1 MSSDGSKARVGN
13 CDTRLDIMG
22 EHLDIITIG
31 ESLIEL
37 SSSTSLAY
45 TQTLN
50 KYYGGDTLCTAVAAQ
65 RLGSKA
71 GYITRVAD
79 DPFKEFLL
87 ESWQLEGL
95 DISQVKLIDGFNG
108 IYFIGH
114 PEDAPKEF
122 VYYRKKT
129 AATKLSID
137 DISQDYI
144 LSADILYTTGSTQS
158 LSLSAKEAVKKAYQ
172 IASQN
177 GICTAYDINYDH
189 RLWSVEEAREAFEEI
204 SQYLDIMFLSLEHDS
219 VRVFDIDSPDKCIK
233 HLWDKGINKVIVKS
247 AKDKGYFVG
256 AEGDIVFVE
265 FKTSEVVDSTGSG
278 DAFNGAFLH
287 GLNSGMTIVEAAKL
301 GAIDAALQCHGMGAI
316 KSTPYKEQVYAAY
329 GNS

>member
-1 MSSDGSKARVGN
+1 
-13 CDTRLDIMG
+13 MG

-37 SSSTSLAY
+37 SSSTGLAY
-45 TQTLN
+45 TQTFS
-50 KYYGGDTLCTAVAAQ
+50 KFYGGDTLCTAVAAQ

-71 GYITRVAD
+71 GYITRVGN
-79 DPFKEFLL
+79 DPFKEFLM

-108 IYFIGH
+108 VYFIGH
-114 PEDAPKEF
+114 PENGEKEF

-137 DISQDYI
+137 DISSDYI

-158 LSLSAKEAVKKAYQ
+158 LSLSAREAVQKAFQTAYENQ
-172 IASQN
+172 MS
-177 GICTAYDINYDH
+177 TAYDINYDS
-189 RLWSVEEAREAFEEI
+189 RLWSSEEAKEAFEELSPYI
-204 SQYLDIMFLSLEHDS
+204 EIMFLSLEHDS
-219 VRVFDIDSPDKCIK
+219 IRVFDIDSPDKCIK
-233 HLWDKGINKVIVKS
+233 YLWDTGITKVIVKS
-247 AKDKGYFVG
+247 AKDRGYFVG
-256 AEGDIVFVE
+256 TEGDIVFVE
-265 FKTSEVVDSTGSG
+265 FKTDEIVDSTGSG

-287 GLNSGMTIVEAAKL
+287 GLNSGMTPVEAAKL
-301 GAIDAALQCHGMGAI
+301 AAIDAAIQCHGMGAI

-329 GNS
+329 YS

>member
-1 MSSDGSKARVGN
+1 
-13 CDTRLDIMG
+13 MG

-37 SSSTSLAY
+37 SSSTGLAY
-45 TQTLN
+45 TQTFN

-71 GYITRVAD
+71 GYITRVGN
-79 DPFKEFLL
+79 DPFKEFLM

-108 IYFIGH
+108 VYFIGH
-114 PEDAPKEF
+114 PENGEKEF

-137 DISQDYI
+137 DISSDYI

-158 LSLSAKEAVKKAYQ
+158 LSLSAREAVQKAFQTAYENQ
-172 IASQN
+172 MS
-177 GICTAYDINYDH
+177 TAYDINYDS
-189 RLWSVEEAREAFEEI
+189 RLWSSEEAKEAFEELSPYI
-204 SQYLDIMFLSLEHDS
+204 EIMFLSLEHDS
-219 VRVFDIDSPDKCIK
+219 IKVFDIDSPDKCIK
-233 HLWDKGINKVIVKS
+233 YLWDTGITKVIVKS
-247 AKDKGYFVG
+247 AKDRGYFVG
-256 AEGDIVFVE
+256 TEGDIVFVE
-265 FKTSEVVDSTGSG
+265 FKTDEIVDSTGSG

-287 GLNSGMTIVEAAKL
+287 GLNSGMTPVEAAKL
-301 GAIDAALQCHGMGAI
+301 AAIDAAIQCHGMGAI

-329 GNS
+329 YS

>member
-1 MSSDGSKARVGN
+1 
-13 CDTRLDIMG
+13 MG

-37 SSSTSLAY
+37 SSSTGLAY
-45 TQTLN
+45 TQTFN

-71 GYITRVAD
+71 GYITRVGN
-79 DPFKEFLL
+79 DPFKEFLM

-108 IYFIGH
+108 VYFIGH
-114 PEDAPKEF
+114 PENTEKEF

-137 DISQDYI
+137 DISPDYI
-144 LSADILYTTGSTQS
+144 LSADIIYTTGSTQS
-158 LSLSAKEAVKKAYQ
+158 LSLSAREAVQKAFQ
-172 IASQN
+172 IAYENQMS
-177 GICTAYDINYDH
+177 TAYDLNYDS
-189 RLWSVEEAREAFEEI
+189 RLWSSDEAKEAFEELSPYI
-204 SQYLDIMFLSLEHDS
+204 EIMFLSLEHDS

-233 HLWDKGINKVIVKS
+233 YLWDTGITKVIVKS

-256 AEGDIVFVE
+256 SEGDIVFVE
-265 FKTSEVVDSTGSG
+265 FKTDEIVDSTGSG

-301 GAIDAALQCHGMGAI
+301 ASIDAAIQCHGMGAI

-329 GNS
+329 YS

>member
-1 MSSDGSKARVGN
+1 
-13 CDTRLDIMG
+13 MG

-37 SSSTSLAY
+37 SSCTGLAY
-45 TQTLN
+45 TQTFN

-71 GYITRVAD
+71 GYITRVGN
-79 DPFKEFLL
+79 DPFKEFLM

-108 IYFIGH
+108 VYFIGH
-114 PEDAPKEF
+114 PENTEKEF

-137 DISQDYI
+137 DISPDYI
-144 LSADILYTTGSTQS
+144 LSADIIYTTGSTQS
-158 LSLSAKEAVKKAYQ
+158 LSISAREAVQKAFQ
-172 IASQN
+172 IACENQMS
-177 GICTAYDINYDH
+177 TAYDLNYDS
-189 RLWSVEEAREAFEEI
+189 RLWSSDEAKEAFEELSPYI
-204 SQYLDIMFLSLEHDS
+204 EIMFLSLEHDS

-233 HLWDKGINKVIVKS
+233 YLWDTGITKVIVKS

-256 AEGDIVFVE
+256 SEGDIVFVE
-265 FKTSEVVDSTGSG
+265 FKTDEIVDSTGSG

-301 GAIDAALQCHGMGAI
+301 ASIDAAIQCHGMGAI

-329 GNS
+329 YS

>member
-1 MSSDGSKARVGN
+1 
-13 CDTRLDIMG
+13 MG

-37 SSSTSLAY
+37 SSSTGLAY
-45 TQTLN
+45 TQTFN

-71 GYITRVAD
+71 GYITRVGN
-79 DPFKEFLL
+79 DPFKEFLM

-108 IYFIGH
+108 VYFIGH
-114 PEDAPKEF
+114 PENTEKEF

-137 DISQDYI
+137 DISPDYI
-144 LSADILYTTGSTQS
+144 LSADIIYTTGSTQS
-158 LSLSAKEAVKKAYQ
+158 LSLSAREAVQKAFQ
-172 IASQN
+172 IAYENQMS
-177 GICTAYDINYDH
+177 TAYDLNYDS
-189 RLWSVEEAREAFEEI
+189 RLWSSDEAKEAFEELSPYI
-204 SQYLDIMFLSLEHDS
+204 EIMFLSLEHDS
-219 VRVFDIDSPDKCIK
+219 VRVFDVDSPDKCIK
-233 HLWDKGINKVIVKS
+233 YLWDTGITKVIVKS

-256 AEGDIVFVE
+256 SEGDIVFVE
-265 FKTSEVVDSTGSG
+265 FKTDEIVDSTGSG

-301 GAIDAALQCHGMGAI
+301 ASIDAAIQCHGMGAI

-329 GNS
+329 YS

>member
-1 MSSDGSKARVGN
+1 
-13 CDTRLDIMG
+13 MG

-37 SSSTSLAY
+37 SSSTGLAY
-45 TQTLN
+45 TQTFN

-71 GYITRVAD
+71 GYITRVGN
-79 DPFKEFLL
+79 DPFKEFLM

-108 IYFIGH
+108 VYFIGH
-114 PEDAPKEF
+114 PENTEKEF

-137 DISQDYI
+137 DISPDYI
-144 LSADILYTTGSTQS
+144 LSADIIYTTGSTQS
-158 LSLSAKEAVKKAYQ
+158 LSLSAREAVQKAFQ
-172 IASQN
+172 IACENQMS
-177 GICTAYDINYDH
+177 TAYDLNYDS
-189 RLWSVEEAREAFEEI
+189 RLWSSDEAKEAFEELSPYI
-204 SQYLDIMFLSLEHDS
+204 EIMFLSLEHDS
-219 VRVFDIDSPDKCIK
+219 VRVFDVDSPDKCIK
-233 HLWDKGINKVIVKS
+233 YLWDTGITKVIVKS

-256 AEGDIVFVE
+256 SEGDIVFVE
-265 FKTSEVVDSTGSG
+265 FKTDEIVDSTGSG

-301 GAIDAALQCHGMGAI
+301 ASIDAAIQCHGMGAI

-329 GNS
+329 YS

>member
-1 MSSDGSKARVGN
+1 
-13 CDTRLDIMG
+13 MG

-37 SSSTSLAY
+37 SSSTGLAY
-45 TQTLN
+45 TQTFN

-71 GYITRVAD
+71 GYITRVGN
-79 DPFKEFLL
+79 DPFKEFLM

-108 IYFIGH
+108 VYFIGH
-114 PEDAPKEF
+114 PENTEKEF

-137 DISQDYI
+137 DISPDYI
-144 LSADILYTTGSTQS
+144 LSADIIYTTGSTQS
-158 LSLSAKEAVKKAYQ
+158 LSLSAREAVQKAFQ
-172 IASQN
+172 IAYENQMS
-177 GICTAYDINYDH
+177 TAYDLNYDS
-189 RLWSVEEAREAFEEI
+189 RLWSSDEAKEAFEELPPYI
-204 SQYLDIMFLSLEHDS
+204 EIMFLSLEHDS
-219 VRVFDIDSPDKCIK
+219 VRVFDVDSPDKCIK
-233 HLWDKGINKVIVKS
+233 YLWDTGITKVIIKS

-256 AEGDIVFVE
+256 SEGDIVFVE
-265 FKTSEVVDSTGSG
+265 FKTDEIVDSTGSG

-301 GAIDAALQCHGMGAI
+301 ASIDAAIQCHGMGAI

-329 GNS
+329 YS

>member
-1 MSSDGSKARVGN
+1 
-13 CDTRLDIMG
+13 MG

-71 GYITRVAD
+71 GYITRVGN
-79 DPFKEFLL
+79 DPFKEFLM

-108 IYFIGH
+108 VYFIGH
-114 PEDAPKEF
+114 PENEEKEF

-137 DISQDYI
+137 DISMDYI
-144 LSADILYTTGSTQS
+144 LSADIIYTTGSTQS
-158 LSLSAKEAVKKAYQ
+158 LSLSAKEAVKKACET
-172 IASQN
+172 ATQN
-177 GICTAYDINYDH
+177 GMCTAYDINYDC
-189 RLWSVEEAREAFEEI
+189 RLWSSEEAKEAFEDLAPYIE
-204 SQYLDIMFLSLEHDS
+204 IMFLSLEHDS

-233 HLWDKGINKVIVKS
+233 YLWDKGITKVIVKS
-247 AKDKGYFVG
+247 AKDRGYFVG
-256 AEGDIVFVE
+256 TEGDIVFVE
-265 FKTSEVVDSTGSG
+265 FKTDEIIDSTGSG

-287 GLNSGMTIVEAAKL
+287 GINSGMTPVEAAKL
-301 GAIDAALQCHGMGAI
+301 AAIDAAIQCHGMGAI

-329 GNS
+329 YNS

>member
-1 MSSDGSKARVGN
+1 
-13 CDTRLDIMG
+13 MG

-37 SSSTSLAY
+37 SSSTGLAY
-45 TQTLN
+45 TQTFN

-71 GYITRVAD
+71 GYITRVGN
-79 DPFKEFLL
+79 DPFKEFLM

-108 IYFIGH
+108 VYFIGH
-114 PEDAPKEF
+114 PENGEKEF

-137 DISQDYI
+137 DISSDYI

-158 LSLSAKEAVKKAYQ
+158 LSLSAREAVQKAFQTAYENQ
-172 IASQN
+172 MS
-177 GICTAYDINYDH
+177 TAYDINYDS
-189 RLWSVEEAREAFEEI
+189 RLWSSEEAKEAFEELSPYI
-204 SQYLDIMFLSLEHDS
+204 EIMFLSLEHDS
-219 VRVFDIDSPDKCIK
+219 IRVFDIDSPDKCIK
-233 HLWDKGINKVIVKS
+233 YLWDTGITKVIVKS
-247 AKDKGYFVG
+247 AKDRGYFVG
-256 AEGDIVFVE
+256 TEGDIVFVE
-265 FKTSEVVDSTGSG
+265 FKTDEIVDSTGSG

-287 GLNSGMTIVEAAKL
+287 GLNSGMTPVEAAKL
-301 GAIDAALQCHGMGAI
+301 AAIDAAIQCHGMGAI

-329 GNS
+329 YS